1 MRKMT
6 EDNIISQY
14 IKAVVD
20 MDIEMAKKL
29 CEDAI
34 ARGMHPFTII
44 QEGIAKATT
53 IISDKFEAEEFFIP
67 ELIMAGEIIKETMKI
82 LEPQIK
88 EQGDTNTIAKVI
100 IGTGKGDLHDIG
112 KNVVITFLEAEGF
125 EVIDLGVD
133 VSSERFIEAIRA
145 EKPDIVAISALVS
158 MTLPEVGN
166 LMKALIE
173 ANLREEVKIIVGGAP
188 VTEEFIKDIGADA
201 YAKNAMDGV
210 NICMR
215 WVKS

>member
-1 MRKMT
+1 MT
-6 EDNIISQY
+6 EENSISQY
-14 IKAVVD
+14 IKAVIE
-20 MDIEMAKKL
+20 MDIEMAKKV

-34 ARGMHPFTII
+34 AKGMHPYKII
-44 QEGIAKATT
+44 QEGIAKAAN

-88 EQGDTNTIAKVI
+88 EKGDKNALAKVI

-145 EKPDIVAISALVS
+145 ENPDIVAISALVS

-166 LMKALIE
+166 LMKALVE
-173 ANLREEVKIIVGGAP
+173 ANLRKEVKVIVGGAP